1 MDVMPRQD
9 VTPRQDLTQREQNDA
24 RLQELY
30 ARWLDF
36 FTKAAF
42 AVSLITLFLYLSGAV
57 PAFVGLTQLPEVWVL
72 PVDRY
77 LDLTG
82 APRGWAWLRLSAY
95 GDYLNLIGICLYALV
110 TLFCYLRIIP
120 ALLRCGERVHAAL
133 AIAQALVLL
142 AAALA
147 PFA

>member
-1 MDVMPRQD
+1 VD
-9 VTPRQDLTQREQNDA
+9 VTAREKNDA

-36 FTKAAF
+36 GTKSAF
-42 AVSLITLFLYLSGAV
+42 AVSLGALLLYLSGAV
-57 PAFVGLTQLPEVWVL
+57 PAFVALQQLPELWTL

-77 LDLTG
+77 LELTG
-82 APRGWAWLRLSAY
+82 APKGWGWLRLTGY
-95 GDYLNLIGICLYALV
+95 GDYLNFIGICLYALV
-110 TLFCYLRIIP
+110 TLVCYLRIIP
-120 ALLRCGERVHAAL
+120 AMLRSGERLQAGL

>member
-1 MDVMPRQD
+1 MDV
-9 VTPRQDLTQREQNDA
+9 TQRQQNDA

-42 AVSLITLFLYLSGAV
+42 AVSVITLFLYLSGAV
-57 PAFVGLTQLPEVWVL
+57 PAFVELKQLPEVWVL

-77 LDLTG
+77 LELTG
-82 APRGWAWLRLSAY
+82 APRGWAWLRLTRY
-95 GDYLNLIGICLYALV
+95 GDYLNFIGIALYALV
-110 TLFCYLRIIP
+110 TLFCYLGIIP
-120 ALLRCGERVHAAL
+120 ALLRGGERLHAAL
-133 AIAQALVLL
+133 AIAQVLVLL

>member
-1 MDVMPRQD
+1 MDLKPH
-9 VTPRQDLTQREQNDA
+9 ENDA
-24 RLQELY
+24 RLQEIY

-36 FTKAAF
+36 WAKLSF
-42 AVSLITLFLYLSGAV
+42 AVSLGTLLLYLSGAV
-57 PAFVGLTQLPEVWVL
+57 PAFVAPQQLPQLWTL

-77 LDLTG
+77 LELTG
-82 APRGWAWLRLSAY
+82 APSGWGWLGLIGY
-95 GDYLNLIGICLYALV
+95 GDYLNFLGICLYAMV

-120 ALLRCGERVHAAL
+120 AMLRSRERLHAAL

-142 AAALA
+142 AAAIA

>member
-1 MDVMPRQD
+1 MD
-9 VTPRQDLTQREQNDA
+9 LIQREQNDA

-42 AVSLITLFLYLSGAV
+42 VVSLITLFLYLSGAV
-57 PAFVGLTQLPEVWVL
+57 PAFVELRQLPQLWVL

-77 LDLTG
+77 LELTG
-82 APRGWAWLRLSAY
+82 APRGWAWLRLTGY
-95 GDYLNLIGICLYALV
+95 GDYLNFIGICLYALV
-110 TLFCYLRIIP
+110 TLFCYLRVIP
-120 ALLRCGERVHAAL
+120 PLLRSGERVHAAL
-133 AIAQALVLL
+133 AIAQVLVLL
-142 AAALA
+142 AAAVA

>member
-1 MDVMPRQD
+1 MDV
-9 VTPRQDLTQREQNDA
+9 TQREQNDA

-42 AVSLITLFLYLSGAV
+42 AVSVATLFLYLSGAV
-57 PAFVGLTQLPEVWVL
+57 PAFVELKQLPEVWVL
-72 PVDRY
+72 PVDQYRE
-77 LDLTG
+77 LSG
-82 APRGWAWLRLSAY
+82 APRGWAWLRLTGY
-95 GDYLNLIGICLYALV
+95 GDYLNFVGIALYALV

-120 ALLRCGERVHAAL
+120 ALLRGGERIHAAL
-133 AIAQALVLL
+133 ATAQVLVLL

>member
-1 MDVMPRQD
+1 MGL
-9 VTPRQDLTQREQNDA
+9 TPLEENDA
-24 RLQELY
+24 RLQEIY

-36 FTKAAF
+36 WTKVAF
-42 AVSLITLFLYLSGAV
+42 AVSLGTLLLYLSGAV
-57 PAFVGLTQLPEVWVL
+57 PAFVPLQQLPELWIL

-77 LDLTG
+77 LELTG
-82 APRGWAWLRLSAY
+82 APRGWSWLGLIGY
-95 GDYLNLIGICLYALV
+95 GDYLNFIGICLYAMV

-120 ALLRCGERVHAAL
+120 AMLHSRERLHAAL

-142 AAALA
+142 AAAVA

>member
-1 MDVMPRQD
+1 M
-9 VTPRQDLTQREQNDA
+9 DLTPHGQNDA
-24 RLQELY
+24 RLQEIY

-36 FTKAAF
+36 WTKVAF
-42 AVSLITLFLYLSGAV
+42 AVSLGTLLLYLSGAL
-57 PAFVGLTQLPEVWVL
+57 PPFVALQQLPELWTL

-77 LDLTG
+77 LELTG
-82 APRGWAWLRLSAY
+82 APRGWSWLGLVGY
-95 GDYLNLIGICLYALV
+95 GDYLNFIGICLYAMV

-120 ALLRCGERVHAAL
+120 ALLRSRERLHAAL

-142 AAALA
+142 AAAIA

>member
-1 MDVMPRQD
+1 MDMKP
-9 VTPRQDLTQREQNDA
+9 LEENDA
-24 RLQELY
+24 RLQEIY

-36 FTKAAF
+36 WTNLAF
-42 AVSLITLFLYLSGAV
+42 AVSLGTLLLYLSGAA
-57 PAFVGLTQLPEVWVL
+57 PAFVALQQLPELWTL

-77 LDLTG
+77 LELTG
-82 APRGWAWLRLSAY
+82 APSGWAWLSLIGY
-95 GDYLNLIGICLYALV
+95 GDYLNFIGICLYALV

-120 ALLRCGERVHAAL
+120 AMLRSREPLHAAL

-142 AAALA
+142 AAAAA

>member
-1 MDVMPRQD
+1 MDLR
-9 VTPRQDLTQREQNDA
+9 QREQNDA

-42 AVSLITLFLYLSGAV
+42 VVSVTTLFLYLSGAV
-57 PAFVGLTQLPEVWVL
+57 PAFVELKQLPEVWVL

-77 LDLTG
+77 LELTG
-82 APRGWAWLRLSAY
+82 APRGWAWLRLTGYA
-95 GDYLNLIGICLYALV
+95 DYLTFIGICLYALV

-120 ALLRCGERVHAAL
+120 ALLRGGERLQAAL
-133 AIAQALVLL
+133 AIAQVLVLL
-142 AAALA
+142 AAAVA

>member
-1 MDVMPRQD
+1 M
-9 VTPRQDLTQREQNDA
+9 DLTPHGENDA
-24 RLQELY
+24 RLQEIY

-36 FTKAAF
+36 WTMVSFV
-42 AVSLITLFLYLSGAV
+42 VSLGTLLLYLSGAV
-57 PAFVGLTQLPEVWVL
+57 PAFVALQQLPQLWTL

-77 LDLTG
+77 LELTG
-82 APRGWAWLRLSAY
+82 APRGWSWLGLIGY
-95 GDYLNLIGICLYALV
+95 GDYLNFVGICLYAMV

-120 ALLRCGERVHAAL
+120 AMLRSRERLHAAL

-142 AAALA
+142 AAAIA

>member
-1 MDVMPRQD
+1 MDL
-9 VTPRQDLTQREQNDA
+9 TPRDLTPREENDA

-36 FTKAAF
+36 WTKTAF
-42 AVSLITLFLYLSGAV
+42 AVSLGALLLYLSGAV
-57 PAFVGLTQLPEVWVL
+57 PAFVALEQLPGLWIL

-77 LDLTG
+77 LELTG
-82 APRGWAWLRLSAY
+82 APRGWAWLSLTGY
-95 GDYLNLIGICLYALV
+95 GDYLNFIGICLYALV

-120 ALLRCGERVHAAL
+120 AMLGSRERVHAAV

-142 AAALA
+142 GAALA